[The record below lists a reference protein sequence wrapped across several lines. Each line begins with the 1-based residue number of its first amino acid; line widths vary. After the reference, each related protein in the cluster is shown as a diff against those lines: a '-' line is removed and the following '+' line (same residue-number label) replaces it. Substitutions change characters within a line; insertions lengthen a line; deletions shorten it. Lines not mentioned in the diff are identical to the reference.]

1 MVIFT
6 TGTSFEPFRAMFDRS
21 KRKFPVH
28 ETFHSPS
35 RFGWCAALF
44 PAHHKTVSAFV
55 QVDQQAVLQTI
66 VNTGDASDGMSRA
79 AGVRRKISHPCQTHT
94 HTNTHTISLACGRAR
109 MESVE
114 RRSTGRSVGRSVS
127 NWHRTPG
134 DRQLAPEPGG

>member
-6 TGTSFEPFRAMFDRS
+6 TGAIFEPFRAMFGRS

-35 RFGWCAALF
+35 RFGGFAAVF

-55 QVDQQAVLQTI
+55 QFVQQATVQAVLKTI
-66 VNTGDASDGMSRA
+66 VNTGRMRPTAYYMQRA
-79 AGVRRKISHPCQTHT
+79 FGENISHPCQTHANM
-94 HTNTHTISLACGRAR
+94 HTLSLACGRAR

-114 RRSTGRSVGRSVS
+114 PRSVGPSV
-127 NWHRTPG
+127 G
-134 DRQLAPEPGG
+134 Q